1 MSLLLDALKRAEE
14 AKRAKGQEGPGGGA
28 GASKPSALPVFEE
41 LSLEDYAAAPV
52 EDLSRPPIK
61 ASKLVLDSTRE
72 LSTGN
77 ESVQPAS
84 TPPASP
90 ARIRTEPTPSL
101 SPARLIRQDFSLK
114 GAAESSA
121 DDSAQRDV
129 AKNVF
134 AAKQPA
140 PTANRPVP
148 GKWLLPLIAF
158 LIVGVGGA
166 GWYVWNE
173 VTRVNRGATPSLA
186 GRQASA
192 PNAALPPLL
201 PTTGQAIVGA
211 KAADAAPTAP
221 TAVALP
227 PLLPPP
233 AKETALPR
241 RPMDRP
247 LAIAG
252 RSLSERERLAQSL
265 KDSSLRASKEAPV
278 SLKLSQNINPPRVNP
293 DVLAAYAALGKG
305 DYAQAK
311 QRYERVVQ
319 AEPFNLDAHLGLA
332 AAAARSGENSLAAR
346 HYRRAL
352 EIDPRSG
359 AALSGML
366 AISSCVNSQ
375 ALEIELR
382 TLIDKD
388 PGSAALQFSLGNVY
402 ATDRRWSEAQQA
414 YFEAYRLESENADYR
429 FNLAVALDQMKQSKL
444 ALDYYQKALSQYS
457 KSGGQ
462 FDRAAVQRRI
472 AELKSP

>member
-14 AKRAKGQEGPGGGA
+14 AKRAKEQEGPAGGA
-28 GASKPSALPVFEE
+28 GASKPLPPPVFEE

-52 EDLSRPPIK
+52 EDVSRPPIK
-61 ASKLVLDSTRE
+61 TSKPVLDFTRD
-72 LSTGN
+72 LSPGH
-77 ESVQPAS
+77 ESAQPAPV
-84 TPPASP
+84 PPASP
-90 ARIRTEPTPSL
+90 PRMRAAPSPS
-101 SPARLIRQDFSLK
+101 SPARLVRQDFSLK
-114 GAAESSA
+114 GAADPLA
-121 DDSAQRDV
+121 DESAQRDL

-134 AAKQPA
+134 AAKLPA
-140 PTANRPVP
+140 PPANRPTA
-148 GKWLLPLIAF
+148 GKFLLPLIAF

-166 GWYVWNE
+166 GWYVWTE
-173 VTRVNRGATPSLA
+173 VTRVNRGAAPSLA
-186 GRQASA
+186 GRPASA
-192 PNAALPPLL
+192 PNAALPPPL

-211 KAADAAPTAP
+211 KTADAAAAAPTA
-221 TAVALP
+221 AALP

-241 RPMDRP
+241 RPMGRLP
-247 LAIAG
+247 AVAG

-265 KDSSLRASKEAPV
+265 KDSGLRAPKDASV

-352 EIDPRSG
+352 EIDPRNG

-366 AISSCVNSQ
+366 AISSGVNSQ

-402 ATDRRWSEAQQA
+402 AADRRWNEAQQA

-429 FNLAVALDQMKQSKL
+429 YNLAVALDQMKQSKL
-444 ALDYYQKALSQYS
+444 ALDYYQKALAEYS

-472 AELKSP
+472 AELKAP